1 MKFEKV
7 DYIPCAKQTSMRVE
21 NPTRRML
28 YGFVNSEI
36 TMARVIWS
44 PSEYKSPTIMYQC
57 IRAMIKK
64 YFARYNINVCMRKD
78 EVYLVKG
85 DLNELL

>member
-1 MKFEKV
+1 MKFERV
-7 DYIPCAKQTSMRVE
+7 DYIPVSKKATKKY

-36 TMARVIWS
+36 EAARVIWTGD
-44 PSEYKSPTIMYQC
+44 YKNALTAYQC
-57 IRAMIKK
+57 IKRMIKD
-64 YFARYNINVCMRKD
+64 YFPNYNINVCMRGED
-78 EVYLVKG
+78 VYLVKG

>member
-7 DYIPCAKQTSMRVE
+7 DYIPASRKVTKKYS
-21 NPTRRML
+21 PARRMI
-28 YGFVNSEI
+28 YGFASSEI
-36 TMARVIWS
+36 EAARVVWS
-44 PSEYKSPTIMYQC
+44 PEYKNALTAYQC
-57 IRAMIKK
+57 IKRTIKRH
-64 YFARYNINVCMRKD
+64 FANYNIGTCMRGG